1 MRIIHTA
8 DWHLGDRLG
17 RIDRTEDL
25 RRAVERIGALCRR
38 ERADVLLVAGDLFSE
53 LARPDNLRETIQH
66 WQKVF
71 QEFLTGGGT
80 IITIT
85 GNHDNENFCQT
96 LTHAMSLAAPTIGGI
111 GNLVPP
117 GRLYLAAEPSLLRLA
132 DREGY
137 EVQFLLMPY
146 PTPTRYLRD
155 EESRK
160 FASPEEKNRKLEI
173 AFRETMRTMQTHENN
188 RSHLPTIL
196 SAHVSVTGA
205 NMGHTLFRMT
215 EVEDIQLTSEDIA
228 GGFCYVALGHI
239 HKAQALGGLSHVRYS
254 GSIEKMDLGE
264 KADNKS
270 CVLFVVDAD
279 GLVGEPEVIPLP
291 STNVYEVNVRNPTA
305 EMADIAERY
314 ADAKN
319 DLVNLIV
326 EWTAGT
332 DDLEKT
338 LRDLEKI
345 FPSGYGRKLRET
357 SELDDPLVREPD
369 APNRGFEET
378 VREYIDRELINHT
391 DEERGAILLKL
402 GELLGAKVDL

>member
-25 RRAVERIGALCRR
+25 RRAVERVGELCRR

-53 LARPDNLRETIQH
+53 LARPDNLRDTIRH
-66 WQKVF
+66 WQEVF
-71 QEFLTGGGT
+71 QHFLTHGGT

-96 LTHAMSLAAPTIGGI
+96 LTHAMSLAAPTLGGI

-132 DREGY
+132 SPEGF

-160 FASPEEKNRKLEI
+160 FASPEEKNRKLET

-188 RSHLPTIL
+188 RPHLPTIL

-270 CVLFVVDAD
+270 CVLFVVGPD
-279 GLVGEPEVIPLP
+279 GLVGEPKVLPLP
-291 STNVYEVNVRNPTA
+291 STNVYEVNVRNPTE
-305 EMADIAERY
+305 EMTAIAEQY
-314 ADAKN
+314 AGAER

-326 EWTAGT
+326 EWTAGK
-332 DDLEKT
+332 DDLETT

-345 FPSGYGRKLRET
+345 FPRWYGRKLRET
-357 SELDDPLVREPD
+357 SELDDPLVREAD

-378 VREYIDRELINHT
+378 VREYVDRELINHS

-402 GELLGAKVDL
+402 GELLGTKVDL